1 MALAQATK
9 SRETTYTINDAM
21 DVLLSKLD
29 EAIDDMENGRV
40 QTVEEAWAEI
50 DAVYGVRMENIK
62 YNVVI
67 AQSGKVDVKEKK
79 KYILQQFKYREYAEN
94 FSKKI
99 KKAVLA
105 LDTLPTGY
113 NTTGFRYR
121 GYDIYMKPCESYL
134 LFYTVDEAVKTV
146 TVLRVMQ
153 DGMDWQYII
162 NRWLRENA

>member
-40 QTVEEAWAEI
+40 QTGEE
-50 DAVYGVRMENIK
+50 NKK
-62 YNVVI
+62 YKVVI
-67 AQSGKVDVKEKK
+67 AQSGKLDVKEKK

>member
-1 MALAQATK
+1 
-9 SRETTYTINDAM
+9 
-21 DVLLSKLD
+21 
-29 EAIDDMENGRV
+29 MEKR
-40 QTVEEAWAEI
+40 
-50 DAVYGVRMENIK
+50 K
-62 YNVVI
+62 YKVVI
-67 AQSGKVDVKEKK
+67 AQSGKLDVKEKRN
-79 KYILQQFKYREYAEN
+79 IS
-94 FSKKI
+94 FSNLSTGNMQKTFPKRL